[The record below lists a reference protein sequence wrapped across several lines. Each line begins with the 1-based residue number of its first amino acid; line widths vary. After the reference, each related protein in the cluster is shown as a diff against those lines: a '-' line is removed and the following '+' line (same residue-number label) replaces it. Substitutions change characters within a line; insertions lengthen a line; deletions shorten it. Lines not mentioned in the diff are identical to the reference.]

1 MASSRFRYGEFSIPL
16 GPLHG
21 LCTLGPI
28 TMDFRDVYM
37 SFTKE
42 DHTCTLKGI

>member
-1 MASSRFRYGEFSIPL
+1 MGGCDVVIGEKWIQ
-16 GPLHG
+16 
-21 LCTLGPI
+21 TLGPI